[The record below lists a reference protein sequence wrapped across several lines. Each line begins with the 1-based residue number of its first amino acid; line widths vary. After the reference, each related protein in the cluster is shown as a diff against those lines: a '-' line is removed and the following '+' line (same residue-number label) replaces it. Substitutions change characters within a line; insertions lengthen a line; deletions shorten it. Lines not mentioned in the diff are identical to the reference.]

1 MRRIISGL
9 RHSMRGSA
17 SPTPGTTPDPA
28 LSATAG
34 PVGPHST
41 ISQSKG
47 AGLVPV
53 TVDPRGKLTGDII
66 YRNAPVED
74 LPPEVRH
81 HLLSMLELETL
92 RALLYASPVYHQQ
105 YLLARKRLLCKSLET
120 TLRTA
125 TIDACAVYQSGLVD
139 FPHSRTKEKVNTFLQ
154 SYQDQRGSSL
164 YSVPSKTCSVDELV
178 ALAVFYFSIVK
189 PLAQYYTSWALGNLA
204 TETGNPRSNEPL
216 SQVEETRLIRA
227 LYRFQLCCNLF
238 GAGCHKSSQMQRL
251 SFDSVEIGTI
261 FLDLFEPWEVE
272 EISCIYTFAKE
283 RYNQI
288 FNDIRWDVHEENPKF
303 EGQRPPTPEGAFD
316 LDNSWIRDS
325 LLKGT
330 ISCGLGLLH
339 MVIFKMKD
347 HKHLVTTMQQH
358 ISWPAGNF
366 LEGEALGE
374 SAQSQRRQDHPSNR
388 DLRQERG
395 DPLPFQGDEVPE
407 TNGVRPPLAWT
418 LIWKGSYSNLYGYY
432 VQDTIRRWGYVI
444 WDATRLDRTGARE
457 LLARQWEAD
466 WGDTDPRDNLL

>member
-1 MRRIISGL
+1 MRR
-9 RHSMRGSA
+9 SA
-17 SPTPGTTPDPA
+17 SSTQDPTPDPS
-28 LSATAG
+28 LSAAAAQ
-34 PVGPHST
+34 VGPHST
-41 ISQSKG
+41 SSQSKG
-47 AGLVPV
+47 AALVPV
-53 TVDPRGKLTGDII
+53 SEDPGRKLNGDII

-92 RALLYASPVYHQQ
+92 KALLYASPVYHQQ
-105 YLLARKRLLCKSLET
+105 YLLARKRLLCESLET
-120 TLRTA
+120 TLRSA
-125 TIDACAVYQSGLVD
+125 TIDAYAVYQSGLAD
-139 FPHSRTKEKVNTFLQ
+139 FLHSRTKEKVNMFLQ
-154 SYQDQRGSSL
+154 SYQDQRGL
-164 YSVPSKTCSVDELV
+164 YPYSIPSEMCGIDELV
-178 ALAVFYFSIVK
+178 DLAASYFSIVK

-204 TETGNPRSNEPL
+204 AETDKPRSDEPL
-216 SQVEETRLIRA
+216 SKMEETRLIRA

-238 GAGCHKSSQMQRL
+238 GVGCHKSSQIQRL

-272 EISCIYTFAKE
+272 EICCIYTFAKE

-330 ISCGLGLLH
+330 ISCGLDLLH
-339 MVIFKMKD
+339 MVIFEIKD
-347 HKHLVTTMQQH
+347 HTHLVTTMQQH
-358 ISWPAGNF
+358 ISWPTGNF

-374 SAQSQRRQDHPSNR
+374 SAQSQRRQEHPSNR
-388 DLRQERG
+388 DLRQERR
-395 DPLPFQGDEVPE
+395 DPLPFQGDEVPD

-418 LIWKGSYSNLYGYY
+418 LIWRGSYSNLYGYY
-432 VQDTIRRWGYVI
+432 VQDVIRRWGYI
-444 WDATRLDRTGARE
+444 MWDATRLDRTGAKE